1 MSEEV
6 DILIKKLAK
15 EADSRQRQTL
25 LTGKL
30 AGKSGKEFDRLTK
43 QIKTAAAE
51 YTKANKEDKEAIKNL
66 KKVNKELK
74 DTEKSFDK
82 FDGELRKAS
91 QALKP
96 FKDSMMT
103 MGDASGEGTKKL
115 SNMFDMFSQFG
126 ATGGLISGVAR
137 SFDYM
142 IETFTSLSQV
152 GAQFGNDML
161 GMQRAA
167 NEARLPLGEFSA
179 LIQDNA
185 PALASLFN
193 STQEGA
199 RQMIGF
205 TKGVR
210 DAASDEGLYGLGIT
224 VEDLNEYMG
233 TYLQTQRFRGRA
245 AAVSQQVVIDQTIK
259 YTKEL
264 DLLAKLTGTSRK
276 ALDDQVK
283 AQQAD
288 AVWQR
293 AKAGMT
299 ADQITQADALIASL
313 DNVDPA
319 LADQAKS
326 IMATGIGFG
335 DLGNTLMGMNPQLVE
350 TLRNFKGLTNSGKT
364 ATDIM
369 GMLGESGR
377 NFNDTF
383 QDAAVLKFAGG
394 AVGDVG
400 NAMQKLSTITVKDI
414 EDQRKQQ
421 TEMKK
426 ANEVL
431 KPFRKGMKDLNAAF
445 GELKVEF
452 FSHIVPAIT
461 GFTKFITG
469 PFKDTLLGFA
479 DFMQDNP
486 KTTAALIV
494 GGLGATILFDMAKQ
508 ITIVATGVRLGMVG
522 KGMGGASGI
531 GKVAKVVGKA
541 GVVGAG
547 VGGAAIA
554 GQYAAGADTHLK
566 KGAGILGAAA
576 SGAMAGAMFGPLG
589 AAAGGLLGGIYGA
602 FKAYN
607 KNAEKAVSSYDE
619 GTIGSG
625 SLFQDFGKG
634 TPAMLHGMEAVV
646 TKDQMDGLLA
656 GAVKA
661 SGQSAE
667 DTGGG
672 GGGGND
678 AVSNGND
685 AISKAMATLNQTNSQ
700 MLEKLNMLVAIESA
714 TERNTKLT
722 NRVIAGG
729 GGDLVGG

>member
-6 DILIKKLAK
+6 DILIKKLAA

-30 AGKSGKEFDRLTK
+30 AGKSGKEFDKLTK
-43 QIKTAAAE
+43 QIKTAAEE
-51 YTKANKEDKEAIKNL
+51 YRKANKEDKEATRNL
-66 KKVNKELK
+66 KNVNKELK
-74 DTEKSFDK
+74 STEKSFDR

-91 QALKP
+91 QALRP
-96 FKDSMMT
+96 FKTSIAAL
-103 MGDASGEGTKKL
+103 GDASGEGTKKL
-115 SNMFDMFSQFG
+115 SNMFDMFSEFG
-126 ATGGLISGVAR
+126 ASGGLISGVAR
-137 SFDYM
+137 SFDYI
-142 IETFTSLSQV
+142 IETFTSMSQV

-193 STQEGA
+193 TTQEGA

-245 AAVSQQVVIDQTIK
+245 QAVTQQQVIDQTIK

-288 AVWQR
+288 AIYQR
-293 AKAGMT
+293 AKNDMS
-299 ADQITQADALIASL
+299 ADQQIQADALIASL
-313 DNVDPA
+313 NGVNPA
-319 LADQAKS
+319 LAEQAKS

-335 DLGNTLMGMNPQLVE
+335 DLGNTLMGMNPELVA
-350 TLRNFKGLTNSGKT
+350 TLKNFKGLTANGKT

-377 NFNDTF
+377 NFNAAF
-383 QDAAVLKFAGG
+383 PDAAVFRFAEG
-394 AVGDVG
+394 AVGEVG
-400 NAMQKLSTITVKDI
+400 TINQQLSTITAKSI

-421 TEMKK
+421 KEI
-426 ANEVL
+426 AENNRVL
-431 KPFRKGMKDLNAAF
+431 EPFREGMKGLNAAF

-452 FSHIVPAIT
+452 FQHIVPGIT
-461 GFTKFITG
+461 MFTEFITG

-479 DFMQDNP
+479 SFMQDNP
-486 KTTAALIV
+486 KKTAAILLT
-494 GGLGATILFDMAKQ
+494 GLGATILFDFAKQ
-508 ITIVATGVRLGMVG
+508 VAIVAAGVKLGMVG
-522 KGMGGASGI
+522 KGAGGMGGL
-531 GKVAKVVGKA
+531 GKNVAKA
-541 GVVGAG
+541 G
-547 VGGAAIA
+547 
-554 GQYAAGADTHLK
+554 
-566 KGAGILGAAA
+566 
-576 SGAMAGAMFGPLG
+576 GAMAGLG
-589 AAAGGLLGGIYGA
+589 IATTGVGIAETAETNLGKSAGVATAAAGGALTGAVIGSAVPIIGTAIGAAVGGLIGGGIAAYKGWFDENSRALGTLGA
-602 FKAYN
+602 
-607 KNAEKAVSSYDE
+607 
-619 GTIGSG
+619 TGSVIEPVDRM
-625 SLFQDFGKG
+625 LKIHKG
-634 TPAMLHGMEAVV
+634 ERVL
-646 TKDQMDGLLA
+646 
-656 GAVKA
+656 
-661 SGQSAE
+661 
-667 DTGGG
+667 DTGEAATY
-672 GGGGND
+672 NT
-678 AVSNGND
+678 AENSGND
-685 AISKAMATLNQTNSQ
+685 AITKSLATLNQTNSQ
-700 MLEKLNMLVAIESA
+700 MLEKLNMLVVIESA
-714 TERNTKLT
+714 TEKNTKLT

-729 GGDLVGG
+729 GGDLIAG

>member
-6 DILIKKLAK
+6 DILIKKLAA

-30 AGKSGKEFDRLTK
+30 AGKSGKEFDKLTK
-43 QIKTAAAE
+43 QIKTAAEE
-51 YTKANKEDKEAIKNL
+51 YRKANKEDKEATRNL
-66 KKVNKELK
+66 KNVNKELK
-74 DTEKSFDK
+74 STEKSFDR

-91 QALKP
+91 QALRP
-96 FKDSMMT
+96 FKTSIANL
-103 MGDASGEGTKKL
+103 GDASGEGAKKL
-115 SNMFDMFSQFG
+115 SNMFDMFSEFG
-126 ATGGLISGVAR
+126 ASGGLISGVAR
-137 SFDYM
+137 SFDYI
-142 IETFTSLSQV
+142 IETFTSMSQV

-193 STQEGA
+193 TTQEGA

-245 AAVSQQVVIDQTIK
+245 QAVTQQQVIDQTIK

-288 AVWQR
+288 AIYQR
-293 AKAGMT
+293 AKNDMS
-299 ADQITQADALIASL
+299 ADQQIQADALIASL
-313 DNVDPA
+313 NGVNPA
-319 LADQAKS
+319 LAEQAKS

-335 DLGNTLMGMNPQLVE
+335 DLGNTLMGMNPELVA
-350 TLRNFKGLTNSGKT
+350 TLKNFKGLTANGKT

-377 NFNDTF
+377 NFNAAF
-383 QDAAVLKFAGG
+383 PDAAVFRFAEG
-394 AVGDVG
+394 AVGEVG
-400 NAMQKLSTITVKDI
+400 TINQQLSTITAKSI

-421 TEMKK
+421 KEI
-426 ANEVL
+426 AENNRVL
-431 KPFRKGMKDLNAAF
+431 EPFREGMKGLNAAF

-452 FSHIVPAIT
+452 FQHIVPGIT
-461 GFTKFITG
+461 MFTEFITG

-479 DFMQDNP
+479 SFMQDNP
-486 KTTAALIV
+486 KKTAAILLT
-494 GGLGATILFDMAKQ
+494 GLGATILFDFAKQ
-508 ITIVATGVRLGMVG
+508 VAIVAAGVKLGMVG
-522 KGMGGASGI
+522 KGAGGMGGL
-531 GKVAKVVGKA
+531 GKNVAKA
-541 GVVGAG
+541 G
-547 VGGAAIA
+547 
-554 GQYAAGADTHLK
+554 
-566 KGAGILGAAA
+566 
-576 SGAMAGAMFGPLG
+576 GAMAGLG
-589 AAAGGLLGGIYGA
+589 IATTGVGIAETAETNLGKSAGVATAAAGGALTGAVIGSAVPIIGTAIGAAVGGLIGGGIAAYKGWFDENSRALGTLGA
-602 FKAYN
+602 
-607 KNAEKAVSSYDE
+607 
-619 GTIGSG
+619 TGSVIEPVDRM
-625 SLFQDFGKG
+625 LKIHKG
-634 TPAMLHGMEAVV
+634 ERVL
-646 TKDQMDGLLA
+646 
-656 GAVKA
+656 
-661 SGQSAE
+661 
-667 DTGGG
+667 DTGEAATY
-672 GGGGND
+672 NT
-678 AVSNGND
+678 AENSGND
-685 AISKAMATLNQTNSQ
+685 AITKSLATLNQTNSQ
-700 MLEKLNMLVAIESA
+700 MLEKLNMLVVIESA
-714 TERNTKLT
+714 TEKNTKLT

-729 GGDLVGG
+729 GGDLIAG

>member
-6 DILIKKLAK
+6 DILIKKLAA

-30 AGKSGKEFDRLTK
+30 AGKSGKEFDKLTK
-43 QIKTAAAE
+43 QIKTAAEE
-51 YTKANKEDKEAIKNL
+51 YRKANKEDKEATRNL
-66 KKVNKELK
+66 KNVNKELK
-74 DTEKSFDK
+74 STEKSFDR

-91 QALKP
+91 QALRP
-96 FKDSMMT
+96 FKTSIAAL
-103 MGDASGEGTKKL
+103 GDASGEGTKKM
-115 SNMFDMFSQFG
+115 SNMFDMFSEFG
-126 ATGGLISGVAR
+126 ASGGLISGVAR
-137 SFDYM
+137 SFDYI
-142 IETFTSLSQV
+142 IETFTSMSQV

-193 STQEGA
+193 TTQEGA

-245 AAVSQQVVIDQTIK
+245 QAVTQQQVIDQTIK

-288 AVWQR
+288 AIYQR
-293 AKAGMT
+293 AKNDMS
-299 ADQITQADALIASL
+299 ADQQIQADALIASL
-313 DNVDPA
+313 NGVNPA
-319 LADQAKS
+319 LAEQAKS

-335 DLGNTLMGMNPQLVE
+335 DLGNTLMGMNPELVA
-350 TLRNFKGLTNSGKT
+350 TLKNFKGLTANGKT

-377 NFNDTF
+377 NFNAAF
-383 QDAAVLKFAGG
+383 PDAAVFRFAEG
-394 AVGDVG
+394 AVGEVG
-400 NAMQKLSTITVKDI
+400 TINQQLSTITAKSI

-421 TEMKK
+421 KEIA
-426 ANEVL
+426 ANNRVL
-431 KPFRKGMKDLNAAF
+431 EPFREGMKGLNAAF

-452 FSHIVPAIT
+452 FQHIVPGIT
-461 GFTKFITG
+461 MFTEFITG

-479 DFMQDNP
+479 SFMQDNP
-486 KTTAALIV
+486 KKTAAILLT
-494 GGLGATILFDMAKQ
+494 GLGATILFDFAKQ
-508 ITIVATGVRLGMVG
+508 VAIVAAGVKLGMVG
-522 KGMGGASGI
+522 KGAGGMGGL
-531 GKVAKVVGKA
+531 GKNVAKA
-541 GVVGAG
+541 G
-547 VGGAAIA
+547 
-554 GQYAAGADTHLK
+554 
-566 KGAGILGAAA
+566 
-576 SGAMAGAMFGPLG
+576 GAMAGLG
-589 AAAGGLLGGIYGA
+589 IATTGVGIAETAETNLGKSAGVATAAAGGALTGAVIGSAVPIIGTAIGAAVGGLIGGGIAAYKGWFDENSRALGTLGA
-602 FKAYN
+602 
-607 KNAEKAVSSYDE
+607 
-619 GTIGSG
+619 TGSVIEPVDRM
-625 SLFQDFGKG
+625 LKIHKG
-634 TPAMLHGMEAVV
+634 ERVL
-646 TKDQMDGLLA
+646 
-656 GAVKA
+656 
-661 SGQSAE
+661 
-667 DTGGG
+667 DTGEAATY
-672 GGGGND
+672 NT
-678 AVSNGND
+678 AENSGND
-685 AISKAMATLNQTNSQ
+685 AITKSLATLNQTNSQ
-700 MLEKLNMLVAIESA
+700 MLEKLNMLVVIESA
-714 TERNTKLT
+714 TEKNTKLT

-729 GGDLVGG
+729 GGDLIAG